1 MKKTQK
7 KKEDLQNEENL
18 MSQKLKTTSKMK
30 MTSITYHSM
39 VSHTTVSCNF
49 VYLYPVKG
57 LYFPTSAIRYYM
69 TAMVTSLR
77 EKVFSFS
84 GDDFTVKDLSKN
96 V

>member
-1 MKKTQK
+1 
-7 KKEDLQNEENL
+7 
-18 MSQKLKTTSKMK
+18 
-30 MTSITYHSM
+30 M

-69 TAMVTSLR
+69 TAMVTSLK

-96 V
+96 VWFEHYP